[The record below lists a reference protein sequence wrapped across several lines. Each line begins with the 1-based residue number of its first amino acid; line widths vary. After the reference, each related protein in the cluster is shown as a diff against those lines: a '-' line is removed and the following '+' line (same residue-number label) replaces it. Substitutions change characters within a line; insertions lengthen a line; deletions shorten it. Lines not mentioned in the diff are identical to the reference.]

1 MRTAVRRFGTGTAAD
16 GGDCPGVV
24 VVVVAKPVAAGGRM
38 IVVLIRIR

>member
-24 VVVVAKPVAAGGRM
+24 VVVVVAKPVAAGGRM
-38 IVVLIRIR
+38 RF